1 VVRSIAAALTPA
13 LEHLRIDIRQILQ
26 AAVDAVLPARLF
38 ASSDVRDRLDKLG
51 EAPVTLIAAGKA
63 ARPMARAFARRF
75 RGTVTRALV
84 AGPPAG
90 PAPLPADWQT
100 LSPAHPFADE
110 ASLEAGARAL
120 ELARDACEANLVV
133 LLSGGASSMLCV
145 PSAGLTIGD
154 KNETARLLMNAGTSI
169 DALNCVRKHLSA
181 IKGGRLGAAAGPSLT
196 LAISDVHH
204 PVEDDAS
211 VIGSGPT
218 VSDATTFAGALE
230 VVTGIRGIPTA
241 VRRHLERGAAGL
253 LAETVKPD
261 DPRLARAAFHVIGNR
276 RTALAG
282 AAGCARERGY
292 HVIVLDEA
300 IGGEARTASRH
311 FIESARSAA
320 PASRPACVLAAGE
333 TTVSLTGRGRGGRN
347 QEFVL
352 AAINRLDAFE
362 SLTVLA
368 SAGTDGL
375 DGPTDA
381 AGALADSET
390 ARRAANLRLDPA
402 AALANNDAYPFF
414 DALGDLIFSG
424 PTGTNVG
431 DVQILLVA

>member
-1 VVRSIAAALTPA
+1 
-13 LEHLRIDIRQILQ
+13 
-26 AAVDAVLPARLF
+26 
-38 ASSDVRDRLDKLG
+38 
-51 EAPVTLIAAGKA
+51 
-63 ARPMARAFARRF
+63 
-75 RGTVTRALV
+75 
-84 AGPPAG
+84 
-90 PAPLPADWQT
+90 
-100 LSPAHPFADE
+100 
-110 ASLEAGARAL
+110 
-120 ELARDACEANLVV
+120 
-133 LLSGGASSMLCV
+133 
-145 PSAGLTIGD
+145 
-154 KNETARLLMNAGTSI
+154 
-169 DALNCVRKHLSA
+169 
-181 IKGGRLGAAAGPSLT
+181 
-196 LAISDVHH
+196 
-204 PVEDDAS
+204 
-211 VIGSGPT
+211 
-218 VSDATTFAGALE
+218 
-230 VVTGIRGIPTA
+230 

-282 AAGCARERGY
+282 AAACARERGY

>member
-1 VVRSIAAALTPA
+1 
-13 LEHLRIDIRQILQ
+13 
-26 AAVDAVLPARLF
+26 
-38 ASSDVRDRLDKLG
+38 
-51 EAPVTLIAAGKA
+51 
-63 ARPMARAFARRF
+63 
-75 RGTVTRALV
+75 
-84 AGPPAG
+84 
-90 PAPLPADWQT
+90 
-100 LSPAHPFADE
+100 
-110 ASLEAGARAL
+110 
-120 ELARDACEANLVV
+120 
-133 LLSGGASSMLCV
+133 
-145 PSAGLTIGD
+145 
-154 KNETARLLMNAGTSI
+154 MNAGTSI

-218 VSDATTFAGALE
+218 VPDATTFAGALE

-333 TTVSLTGRGRGGRN
+333 TTVSLTGRSRRFRDGQARCQSEAGPGSSARE
-347 QEFVL
+347 QRCLPVL
-352 AAINRLDAFE
+352 
-362 SLTVLA
+362 
-368 SAGTDGL
+368 
-375 DGPTDA
+375 
-381 AGALADSET
+381 
-390 ARRAANLRLDPA
+390 RRAGRSDILRTHGNQRRRCPDLARGVAPRYRQQFSQLPELPA
-402 AALANNDAYPFF
+402 TQECR
-414 DALGDLIFSG
+414 S
-424 PTGTNVG
+424 
-431 DVQILLVA
+431 